1 MIFDVLAPP
10 VDNRQR
16 DHHYP
21 QLSAK
26 EEIKSPAIVVNASCN
41 TLLTSLK
48 DVYSI
53 KRSLLFRLN
62 FLWIMGICLAFQ
74 RRYAAR
80 RPEWSL
86 CSQVSTRQ
94 MPGRVANRNLQ
105 AGFFFAP
112 PCFSPPSQRLGRK
125 SMMDD
130 VTNNTPVRRQGC
142 DTHP

>member
-1 MIFDVLAPP
+1 

-26 EEIKSPAIVVNASCN
+26 EEIKSPAIVVKASCN

-48 DVYSI
+48 
-53 KRSLLFRLN
+53 RCLFN
-62 FLWIMGICLAFQ
+62 KEITVIQAQFSVDYGNMPAFQ

-94 MPGRVANRNLQ
+94 MPGRVVSRNLG
-105 AGFFFAP
+105 ADSSLPHRAFP
-112 PCFSPPSQRLGRK
+112 
-125 SMMDD
+125 
-130 VTNNTPVRRQGC
+130 RRANGSAEKA
-142 DTHP
+142 

>member
-1 MIFDVLAPP
+1 

-48 DVYSI
+48 
-53 KRSLLFRLN
+53 RSLFN
-62 FLWIMGICLAFQ
+62 KEITVIQAQFSVDYGNMPAFQ
-74 RRYAAR
+74 RRFAAR
-80 RPEWSL
+80 QPEWSL

-94 MPGRVANRNLQ
+94 MPGRVVSRNLRG
-105 AGFFFAP
+105 GFFFAP
-112 PCFSPPSQRLGRK
+112 PCFFPAEP
-125 SMMDD
+125 
-130 VTNNTPVRRQGC
+130 TARQKKHDG
-142 DTHP
+142 

>member
-1 MIFDVLAPP
+1 

-26 EEIKSPAIVVNASCN
+26 EEIKSPAIVVKASCN

-48 DVYSI
+48 
-53 KRSLLFRLN
+53 RCLFN
-62 FLWIMGICLAFQ
+62 KEITVIQAQFSVDYGNMPAAFQ

-94 MPGRVANRNLQ
+94 MPGRVVSRNLRGGDSSLPHR
-105 AGFFFAP
+105 AFP
-112 PCFSPPSQRLGRK
+112 
-125 SMMDD
+125 
-130 VTNNTPVRRQGC
+130 RRANGSAEKA
-142 DTHP
+142 